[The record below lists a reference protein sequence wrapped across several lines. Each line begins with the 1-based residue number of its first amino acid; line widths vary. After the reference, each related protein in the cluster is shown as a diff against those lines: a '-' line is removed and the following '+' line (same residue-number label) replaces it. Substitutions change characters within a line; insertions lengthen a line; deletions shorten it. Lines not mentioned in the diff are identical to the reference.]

1 MIYPEHRQVQGRR
14 HFSSG
19 TSAVVNHLH
28 QEKLLQYNLLAGVEV
43 EGSSTKTPCWVPDPR
58 TGIYFPIGQEVVME
72 GIPETAACL
81 GHDIWVRS
89 VDTV

>member
-1 MIYPEHRQVQGRR
+1 
-14 HFSSG
+14 
-19 TSAVVNHLH
+19 
-28 QEKLLQYNLLAGVEV
+28 
-43 EGSSTKTPCWVPDPR
+43 
-58 TGIYFPIGQEVVME
+58 ME